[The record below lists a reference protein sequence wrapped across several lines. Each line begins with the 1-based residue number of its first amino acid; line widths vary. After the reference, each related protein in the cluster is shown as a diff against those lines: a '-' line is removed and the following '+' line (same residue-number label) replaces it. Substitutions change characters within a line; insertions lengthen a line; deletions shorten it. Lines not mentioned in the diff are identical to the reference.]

1 MATTG
6 STIPGATTETF
17 QANSQTL
24 FNINTSNVTKLNST
38 NYLMWS
44 LQVHALLDGY
54 DLAGFLDGS
63 TAVPSPTTT
72 VDGALVVNPDYKI
85 WVRQD
90 KLLYSALIGALSPS
104 VQGLV
109 SRATTSS
116 QIWSTLASTFA
127 TPSRGHIKQLKTQL
141 QQWRKGNR
149 TIDEYVQGLLTRL
162 DQLAILGKPLDHED
176 QVEAILAGLPEDY
189 KPVVDQIEGKDKPP
203 TIADVHERLRNH
215 EAKLLA
221 TAANTNASLPVTANV
236 VQQRHNNNNNT
247 YRGNQN
253 RSQPRH
259 NQPWKSSASSSNGD
273 GYQQRQSKPYQ
284 GRCQICSV
292 HGHSA
297 RRCPQLQSITGASSP
312 SAAPFTPWQPRA
324 NLAIGSNYSPVNW
337 LLDSGATHHITND
350 LANLSMHQPYNGGDD
365 VLIGDGSPLTISHT
379 GSTLLPSL
387 SRDLKLNKV
396 LYVPDIHK
404 NLISV
409 YRLCNA
415 NQVSVEFFPA
425 HFQVKDL
432 STGAPLLQGRTKNEL
447 YEWPV
452 NAPQATALL
461 TTSNSK
467 TTLASWHSRLGHPSP
482 PILSS
487 VISSFS
493 LPVSS
498 ISSKHLVCTN
508 CHINKSHKVSFSD
521 TSIVSTK
528 PLHYLFSDVWTSPIM
543 SIDNSKYYLI
553 FVDHFT
559 RYTWFY
565 PLKQKSQVKEVFIA
579 FKALVENHFNT
590 RIDTL
595 FSDNGGEFVALRSYL
610 QSCGISH
617 LTSPPHTPEH
627 NGVAERKHR
636 HIVETGLTLMST
648 ASLPKEFWTYA
659 FATAVYLINR
669 LPTPVLHHHSPY
681 HKLFGVAPNY
691 EKLRIFGCRCF
702 PWLRPYTTHKM
713 DDRSKE
719 CVFLGYSLTQ
729 SAYLCLERES
739 GRIYVSRHV
748 QFDETTFPFAAKV
761 VDAPPPNH
769 DSSPATLV
777 QSEILPLSSQRTGF
791 PPPNPESSLPAPHN
805 SGSPLVPSRSDLHP
819 SSSTTPAPASTQPQ
833 SLTAPTN
840 AQVLP
845 SNSVLTNVLPLST
858 HQRPTGQT
866 NINEPQVTQQRPT
879 GPTIPSS
886 LQPTDQRP
894 TGRESS
900 SNTTTANTVPT
911 PSTSTVPANAQNQNP
926 PENTHKMTTRAK
938 NNIQKPSKKLSL
950 VTALRQKLAPEPTT
964 YKQALRDEHWRHAMS
979 DEIDGQIA
987 NHTWDL
993 VPRRPAHN
1001 VVGCRWVFKTKLL
1014 PTGDLDKYKA
1024 RLVAKGFH
1032 QSYGVDYKETF
1043 SPVIKAVTI
1052 RMVLGHAVSESWP
1065 IRQLDVN
1072 QAFLQG
1078 TLKEEVYME
1087 QPPGFVDVDR
1097 PDHVCRLNKAIYG
1110 LKQAPRAWYLELRNF
1125 LVTSGF
1131 VNSLADASLFVYC
1144 HRSTLIYILVYVD
1157 DIIVTGNDPNAVAS
1171 FISCLAARF
1180 SLKDQGDINYFL
1192 GIEVTRTSTGLHLMQ
1207 RKYIADLLA
1216 KTNMMTANAVSTPM
1230 QASPKLTLHTGSAL
1244 DDASEYRKVVGS
1256 LQYLAFTRPDISFAV
1271 NKLSQFMHRP
1281 TTEHWQAAKRV
1292 LRYLAGTMT
1301 HGIFL
1306 SAHNKNVLHAYS
1318 DADWGGDNEDYIS
1331 TNAYVVYLG
1340 KQAISWSSKK
1350 QNGVA
1355 RSSTEAEYRA
1365 IANAAAEIRWIC
1377 NLLTELHIPLPM
1389 APVIYCDNIGATY
1402 LSANPVF
1409 HSRMKHIA
1417 LDYHFVRGQVQNGS
1431 LRVSHVSAQDQLAD
1445 ALTKPLPR
1453 AAFQLACSKIGV
1465 TKVPPS

>member
-1 MATTG
+1 MQDKKPIAYFSEKLVGTTLNYPTYDKELYALVWTLQTWQHYLWPKEFVIHTDHESLKHLKGQQKLNKQHARWVEFIETFPYVIKYKKGKENVVADALCRRYALISTLDVKLLGFEQVKGMYENDSDFKEVYKGDLDLRSNPFQEEENDVIMDGAKEKELVAELEPEELVAELELEELRVEEPLLVPEGPMTRARAKQLRIRQTPKMATTG

-467 TTLASWHSRLGHPSP
+467 TTLASMVVFSRNGPNNSARCKVPSEM
-482 PILSS
+482 
-487 VISSFS
+487 S
-493 LPVSS
+493 LPP
-498 ISSKHLVCTN
+498 
-508 CHINKSHKVSFSD
+508 SFGDGSFNLGYEEYPFKKD
-521 TSIVSTK
+521 RLSG
-528 PLHYLFSDVWTSPIM
+528 VW
-543 SIDNSKYYLI
+543 
-553 FVDHFT
+553 
-559 RYTWFY
+559 
-565 PLKQKSQVKEVFIA
+565 
-579 FKALVENHFNT
+579 
-590 RIDTL
+590 
-595 FSDNGGEFVALRSYL
+595 
-610 QSCGISH
+610 
-617 LTSPPHTPEH
+617 
-627 NGVAERKHR
+627 
-636 HIVETGLTLMST
+636 
-648 ASLPKEFWTYA
+648 
-659 FATAVYLINR
+659 NR
-669 LPTPVLHHHSPY
+669 
-681 HKLFGVAPNY
+681 LFGV
-691 EKLRIFGCRCF
+691 G
-702 PWLRPYTTHKM
+702 
-713 DDRSKE
+713 
-719 CVFLGYSLTQ
+719 
-729 SAYLCLERES
+729 
-739 GRIYVSRHV
+739 
-748 QFDETTFPFAAKV
+748 
-761 VDAPPPNH
+761 
-769 DSSPATLV
+769 
-777 QSEILPLSSQRTGF
+777 
-791 PPPNPESSLPAPHN
+791 
-805 SGSPLVPSRSDLHP
+805 
-819 SSSTTPAPASTQPQ
+819 
-833 SLTAPTN
+833 
-840 AQVLP
+840 
-845 SNSVLTNVLPLST
+845 
-858 HQRPTGQT
+858 
-866 NINEPQVTQQRPT
+866 
-879 GPTIPSS
+879 
-886 LQPTDQRP
+886 
-894 TGRESS
+894 
-900 SNTTTANTVPT
+900 
-911 PSTSTVPANAQNQNP
+911 
-926 PENTHKMTTRAK
+926 
-938 NNIQKPSKKLSL
+938 
-950 VTALRQKLAPEPTT
+950 
-964 YKQALRDEHWRHAMS
+964 
-979 DEIDGQIA
+979 
-987 NHTWDL
+987 
-993 VPRRPAHN
+993 
-1001 VVGCRWVFKTKLL
+1001 
-1014 PTGDLDKYKA
+1014 
-1024 RLVAKGFH
+1024 
-1032 QSYGVDYKETF
+1032 
-1043 SPVIKAVTI
+1043 
-1052 RMVLGHAVSESWP
+1052 
-1065 IRQLDVN
+1065 
-1072 QAFLQG
+1072 
-1078 TLKEEVYME
+1078 
-1087 QPPGFVDVDR
+1087 
-1097 PDHVCRLNKAIYG
+1097 
-1110 LKQAPRAWYLELRNF
+1110 
-1125 LVTSGF
+1125 
-1131 VNSLADASLFVYC
+1131 
-1144 HRSTLIYILVYVD
+1144 
-1157 DIIVTGNDPNAVAS
+1157 
-1171 FISCLAARF
+1171 
-1180 SLKDQGDINYFL
+1180 
-1192 GIEVTRTSTGLHLMQ
+1192 
-1207 RKYIADLLA
+1207 
-1216 KTNMMTANAVSTPM
+1216 
-1230 QASPKLTLHTGSAL
+1230 L
-1244 DDASEYRKVVGS
+1244 DD
-1256 LQYLAFTRPDISFAV
+1256 T
-1271 NKLSQFMHRP
+1271 
-1281 TTEHWQAAKRV
+1281 
-1292 LRYLAGTMT
+1292 
-1301 HGIFL
+1301 
-1306 SAHNKNVLHAYS
+1306 
-1318 DADWGGDNEDYIS
+1318 
-1331 TNAYVVYLG
+1331 
-1340 KQAISWSSKK
+1340 
-1350 QNGVA
+1350 
-1355 RSSTEAEYRA
+1355 
-1365 IANAAAEIRWIC
+1365 
-1377 NLLTELHIPLPM
+1377 
-1389 APVIYCDNIGATY
+1389 
-1402 LSANPVF
+1402 
-1409 HSRMKHIA
+1409 
-1417 LDYHFVRGQVQNGS
+1417 
-1431 LRVSHVSAQDQLAD
+1431 
-1445 ALTKPLPR
+1445 
-1453 AAFQLACSKIGV
+1453 V
-1465 TKVPPS
+1465 T